1 MKKSRQLLVAAITV
15 LVVSVSLGTISTTVH
30 AQEEPTLIPS
40 TEKTISV
47 TGMAMTSVSPDL
59 LTVSLGIETQGITA
73 SEALSA
79 NSEKMNNVVQ
89 SLKSIGIEESEI
101 STSSLN
107 IHAQYEYVEDGFLR
121 KETRQLVGY
130 ETSNVITIETKKI
143 DLAASIIDSAVSSGA
158 NRVDS
163 VYFSVSPE
171 IHSSLK
177 DELLEKAVI
186 NAKLKA
192 ETALNALDQK
202 IIGVKTISLSEFGT
216 PYPQPMF
223 RSTMSFEAADS
234 MAFSAP
240 TPVFSS
246 EQDVTTSAN
255 VVFIIGSN

>member
-107 IHAQYEYVEDGFLR
+107 IHA
-121 KETRQLVGY
+121 
-130 ETSNVITIETKKI
+130 
-143 DLAASIIDSAVSSGA
+143 
-158 NRVDS
+158 
-163 VYFSVSPE
+163 
-171 IHSSLK
+171 
-177 DELLEKAVI
+177 
-186 NAKLKA
+186 
-192 ETALNALDQK
+192 
-202 IIGVKTISLSEFGT
+202 
-216 PYPQPMF
+216 
-223 RSTMSFEAADS
+223 
-234 MAFSAP
+234 
-240 TPVFSS
+240 
-246 EQDVTTSAN
+246 
-255 VVFIIGSN
+255 

>member
-1 MKKSRQLLVAAITV
+1 MKKSKQLLVAVITV
-15 LVVSVSLGTISTTVH
+15 LVVSVSLGTIATTAY

-47 TGMAMTSVSPDL
+47 TGMATTSIDPDL
-59 LTVSLGIETQGITA
+59 LTVSLGIETQGLTA

-79 NSEKMNNVVQ
+79 NSEKMNSVIK

-107 IHAQYEYVEDGFLR
+107 IHAQYEYIEDGFLR
-121 KETRQLVGY
+121 KETRQLTGY
-130 ETSNVITIETKKI
+130 EASNIITIETKKL
-143 DLAASIIDSAVSSGA
+143 DLAASIIDSAVNSGA

-163 VYFSVSPE
+163 VYFSVSPG
-171 IHSSLK
+171 IHASLK
-177 DELLEKAVI
+177 DELLEKAI
-186 NAKLKA
+186 TNAKSKA
-192 ETALNALDQK
+192 ETALDALDQK
-202 IIGVKTISLSEFGT
+202 IIGVKTVALSEFGV

-223 RSTMSFEAADS
+223 RSTMAFEADS

-246 EQDVTTSAN
+246 EQDVTTSAH

>member
-1 MKKSRQLLVAAITV
+1 MKKSKQLFVAAIAV
-15 LVVSVSLGTISTTVH
+15 LVVSVSLGTIATTAH

-47 TGMAMTSVSPDL
+47 TGMATTSISPDI
-59 LTVSLGIETQGITA
+59 LTVSLGIETQAITA
-73 SEALSA
+73 SEALST
-79 NSEKMNNVVQ
+79 NSEKMNNVVK

-101 STSSLN
+101 STSSLS
-107 IHAQYEYVEDGFLR
+107 IHAQYEYVENGFLR

-130 ETSNVITIETKKI
+130 ETSNIITIETKKL
-143 DLAASIIDSAVSSGA
+143 DLAASIIDSAVNSGA

-171 IHSSLK
+171 IHTSLK

-186 NAKLKA
+186 NAKSKA
-192 ETALNALDQK
+192 ETALKALDQK
-202 IIGVKTISLSEFGT
+202 IIGVKTVSLSEFGT

-223 RSTMSFEAADS
+223 RSAMDFERES

-246 EQDVTTSAN
+246 EQDVTTSAH

>member
-30 AQEEPTLIPS
+30 AQEEPILIPS

-47 TGMAMTSVSPDL
+47 TGMSMTSVSPDL

-130 ETSNVITIETKKI
+130 EASNVITIETKKI
-143 DLAASIIDSAVSSGA
+143 DLAASIIDSSVSSGA

-171 IHSSLK
+171 IHSILK

-186 NAKLKA
+186 NAKSKA
-192 ETALNALDQK
+192 ETALNALDQE
-202 IIGVKTISLSEFGT
+202 IIGVKTVSLSEFGI
-216 PYPQPMF
+216 PHPQPMF
-223 RSTMSFEAADS
+223 RSTMSFEADS

-246 EQDVTTSAN
+246 EQDVTTSAH

>member
-1 MKKSRQLLVAAITV
+1 MKKSKQLLVASIAV
-15 LVVSVSLGTISTTVH
+15 LVVSVSLGTIGITAY
-30 AQEEPTLIPS
+30 AQEEPTSVPL

-47 TGMAMTSVSPDL
+47 TGMATTSISPDL

-73 SEALSA
+73 SEALST
-79 NSEKMNNVVQ
+79 NSEKMNNVIK
-89 SLKSIGIEESEI
+89 SLKLIGIEESEI
-101 STSSLN
+101 NTSSLN
-107 IHAQYEYVEDGFLR
+107 IHAQYEYVENGFLR

-130 ETSNVITIETKKI
+130 ETSNIITIETKKI
-143 DLAASIIDSAVSSGA
+143 DLAATIIDSAVNSGA

-171 IHSSLK
+171 VHTSLK

-186 NAKLKA
+186 NAKSKA

-202 IIGVKTISLSEFGT
+202 IIGVKTISLSEFGM

-223 RSTMSFEAADS
+223 RSAMEIESDR

-246 EQDVTTSAN
+246 EQDVTTSAH